1 MLLSNMGKEGK
12 LNLGL
17 SLKLIGMGVG
27 FFGLGISAFRSTE
40 IGGFIVALSLLLITA
55 GDWIK

>member
-1 MLLSNMGKEGK
+1 MGKEGK

-55 GDWIK
+55 GDWIR